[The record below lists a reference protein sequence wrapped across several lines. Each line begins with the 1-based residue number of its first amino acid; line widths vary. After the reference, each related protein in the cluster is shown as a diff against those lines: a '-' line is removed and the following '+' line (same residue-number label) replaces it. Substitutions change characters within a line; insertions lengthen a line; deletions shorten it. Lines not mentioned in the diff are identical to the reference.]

1 MTSGIPTRF
10 AEVAGIAPLV
20 ISLPRTNSPGT
31 RGWNRRTITLERQ
44 PTSREEAIAWTKW
57 LLGQD
62 ITVNIGLLQVNSE
75 HTAPLHRTPEQV
87 FDPCTNVVPALLFV
101 PLSLRMDVESDPTR
115 SNAKPCSQPRTGVG
129 FLLIPPPRTP
139 RLIPEQIESEVHV
152 MPVNKEFTI
161 RLEDRPGTLGKVC
174 QALAD
179 QNINIL
185 AFQQLPL
192 EKGKGAVRLVLDNPA
207 AAKTTLDG
215 QRADYTETEVA
226 QIKLSHRP
234 GELARAA
241 SRLGEA
247 GININYGYCGTEPG
261 SNAMFV
267 IFGVAEVGKA
277 VKIFEQ
283 AAAARPTT

>member
-1 MTSGIPTRF
+1 
-10 AEVAGIAPLV
+10 
-20 ISLPRTNSPGT
+20 
-31 RGWNRRTITLERQ
+31 
-44 PTSREEAIAWTKW
+44 
-57 LLGQD
+57 
-62 ITVNIGLLQVNSE
+62 
-75 HTAPLHRTPEQV
+75 
-87 FDPCTNVVPALLFV
+87 
-101 PLSLRMDVESDPTR
+101 
-115 SNAKPCSQPRTGVG
+115 
-129 FLLIPPPRTP
+129 
-139 RLIPEQIESEVHV
+139 
-152 MPVNKEFTI
+152 MPINKEFTI

-179 QNINIL
+179 QNVNIL

-215 QRADYTETEVA
+215 QRADYIETEVA

-247 GININYGYCGTEPG
+247 GININYGYCGADPG
-261 SNAMFV
+261 TNATFV

-277 VKIFEQ
+277 VKVFEQ
-283 AAAARPTT
+283 AAAARPSA